1 MAFADHPL
9 HILKTPG
16 AITCSATGLALSPTL
31 DGKGLASLDDAQ
43 GPWLRHT
50 TAPATA
56 ASGGLLTTLDVT
68 AAQWL
73 PRVEFVVRT
82 APAAELPRTR
92 YWIGLFEARPDELT
106 PASVGA
112 RLAAFHFD
120 GGSSGLAPWRIVA
133 SDGGTPAQ
141 AVIGGNVAGNTVYR
155 MDIEVH
161 EEQVEFLLDD
171 GSDVPQ
177 LLTLAVVPGTSQLL
191 GLGVRVTATT
201 TVARSIRWQRV
212 SWTPF
217 QD

>member
-1 MAFADHPL
+1 MHFADHPL

-31 DGKGLASLDDAQ
+31 DGKGLASLDDAD

-56 ASGGLLTTLDVT
+56 ASGGLITTLDVT
-68 AAQWL
+68 SAQWL
-73 PRVEFVVRT
+73 PRAEFVVRT
-82 APAAELPRTR
+82 SPGNELARAR

-106 PASVGA
+106 PASAGV

-120 GGSSGLAPWRIVA
+120 GGSSGAAPWRVVA
-133 SDGGTPAQ
+133 SDGAAPVQ
-141 AVIGGNVAGNTVYR
+141 AVIGGNVVGGAVYR
-155 MDIEVH
+155 MGVEVQAA
-161 EEQVEFLLDD
+161 QVVFTLDE
-171 GSDVPQ
+171 GAPVPQ
-177 LLTLAVVPGTSQLL
+177 SQTLALVPGTGQLL

-201 TVARSIRWQRV
+201 TVPRAIRWQRV

-217 QD
+217 